1 MMWWF
6 KGVLETMWTLTLPWT
21 SPSSIKD
28 KTHMFYFKVLLGR
41 ISQVAIMESGQRAQQ
56 AKPLIFLL

>member
-6 KGVLETMWTLTLPWT
+6 KGVLETIWTLTLPWP
-21 SPSSIKD
+21 SPPSIKD
-28 KTHMFYFKVLLGR
+28 ETHMFYFKVLLGF